1 MGKGKFRRT
10 LLLAVAPLGCKPAS
24 RGLGET
30 SVLSLSFVRLLA
42 IPWTAERQASLSIRT
57 PRSLF
62 KLMSIESGMP
72 SSHFILC
79 SALLLPSI
87 FPSIRVF
94 SNELAL
100 PLSRSLLSSSQRP
113 CCYPRWGNSLKEK
126 RGVVWIWAWGS
137 ALAPPAPICA
147 VRGWAWGKAGVFPSS
162 PDSAVDSPGQEC
174 FCLPWAVRRLLVSD
188 PILSRTRFFYG

>member
-10 LLLAVAPLGCKPAS
+10 LLPAVAPLGCKPAS

-30 SVLSLSFVRLLA
+30 SVLSLSCVRLLA

-62 KLMSIESGMP
+62 KLMSESGMP
-72 SSHFILC
+72 SSHLILC

-94 SNELAL
+94 SNESAL
-100 PLSRSLLSSSQRP
+100 PLSRSLLSSSQWP
-113 CCYPRWGNSLKEK
+113 CCYPRWGSSLKEN
-126 RGVVWIWAWGS
+126 GVWCGS
-137 ALAPPAPICA
+137 
-147 VRGWAWGKAGVFPSS
+147 G
-162 PDSAVDSPGQEC
+162 PGGQLS
-174 FCLPWAVRRLLVSD
+174 LPQLFSVQ
-188 PILSRTRFFYG
+188 